1 MYKIEEILSGIVL
14 HIDGDFI
21 WVILVLLLS
30 QYHWEFFTILWI
42 ETRKRES
49 SMILWEEG
57 ERMWRVSGLY

>member
-14 HIDGDFI
+14 HIDGDFV

-42 ETRKRES
+42 ETRNRES
-49 SMILWEEG
+49 SMILW
-57 ERMWRVSGLY
+57 